1 MPTFSNQAQLSYNG
15 ITANSNIA
23 YGQILEVLA
32 ASKTALSDTYTSG
45 DRITYI
51 FSIVNSGTT
60 AFSDLTVTDNLGA
73 YSFTTDT
80 PETITLYPL
89 TYIPNSMQLL
99 INGTLQPAPTVTAAD
114 GITITGVSIPSGGNA
129 AFIYQADINDTV
141 AGGIS
146 VRKCC
151 PCHRRSTGC
160 TADSHTHNF
169 NSHCT

>member
-32 ASKTALSDTYTSG
+32 ASKTALSDTYASG

-80 PETITLYPL
+80 TNINSIRTASFPRTKSPAIIIFVACA
-89 TYIPNSMQLL
+89 IP
-99 INGTLQPAPTVTAAD
+99 VTSN
-114 GITITGVSIPSGGNA
+114 IVS
-129 AFIYQADINDTV
+129 
-141 AGGIS
+141 
-146 VRKCC
+146 
-151 PCHRRSTGC
+151 
-160 TADSHTHNF
+160 
-169 NSHCT
+169 

>member
-32 ASKTALSDTYTSG
+32 ASKTALSDTYASG

-73 YSFTTDT
+73 YSFM
-80 PETITLYPL
+80 PRSSVISLFCC
-89 TYIPNSMQLL
+89 I
-99 INGTLQPAPTVTAAD
+99 AAYSLFS
-114 GITITGVSIPSGGNA
+114 SIE
-129 AFIYQADINDTV
+129 
-141 AGGIS
+141 
-146 VRKCC
+146 
-151 PCHRRSTGC
+151 
-160 TADSHTHNF
+160 
-169 NSHCT
+169 

>member
-99 INGTLQPAPTVTAAD
+99 INGTLACT
-114 GITITGVSIPSGGNA
+114 NRHRRRWHHNNRCL
-129 AFIYQADINDTV
+129 Y
-141 AGGIS
+141 S
-146 VRKCC
+146 VRRQCC
-151 PCHRRSTGC
+151 IYLPG
-160 TADSHTHNF
+160 
-169 NSHCT
+169 

>member
-32 ASKTALSDTYTSG
+32 ASKTALSDTYASG

-60 AFSDLTVTDNLGA
+60 AFSDLTVNDNLGA

-99 INGTLQPAPTVTAAD
+99 INGTL
-114 GITITGVSIPSGGNA
+114 
-129 AFIYQADINDTV
+129 
-141 AGGIS
+141 
-146 VRKCC
+146 
-151 PCHRRSTGC
+151 
-160 TADSHTHNF
+160 
-169 NSHCT
+169 

>member
-32 ASKTALSDTYTSG
+32 ASKTALSDTYASG

-73 YSFTTDT
+73 YSFTTNT

-114 GITITGVSIPSGGNA
+114 GITITGVSNLNQIIIGG
-129 AFIYQADINDTV
+129 
-141 AGGIS
+141 GGIAIILNTES
-146 VRKCC
+146 ISDAAVFGNLSRTDTFDNGQI
-151 PCHRRSTGC
+151 RYSGC
-160 TADSHTHNF
+160 
-169 NSHCT
+169 